1 MGMKSVHQVAD
12 AFRVKL
18 AQQMSQRPMR
28 GPGGDPKKP
37 DLENVVK
44 NIEDLIRGF
53 NYLASKV
60 KTTGQAN
67 QAATALEESGVTV
80 TP

>member
-1 MGMKSVHQVAD
+1 MGMSSIHQVAD

-18 AQQMSQRPMR
+18 AQTMRERPMR
-28 GPGGDPKKP
+28 GAGGDPKKP

-44 NIEDLIRGF
+44 NIEDLIKGF
-53 NYLASKV
+53 NYLSSQV